1 MKIKILILTST
12 VFLLVFLS
20 GCTSNNTNDNW
31 LKNYSPEHSV
41 GTGENDFWVNFLDGQ
56 NDNHLTW
63 ITESLEEKPVFFV
76 CHRTGCV
83 SCTSQADRVKA
94 LGQKYAQYAIFYDLD
109 DDYAGTATADILE
122 KYNAAFYYDP
132 NGGSHYIALTG
143 VFTIVNDGG
152 EIKVGWH
159 SWEAPND
166 KNVND
171 SALETWIKDAIYY
184 YHINS
189 ENLI

>member
-1 MKIKILILTST
+1 MNKNKFLYKPNFILVFFT
-12 VFLLVFLS
+12 VFLLLLLS
-20 GCTSNNTNDNW
+20 GCTSNNTTDNW

-41 GTGENDFWVNFLDGQ
+41 GTGENDFWVNFPDGQ
-56 NDNHLTW
+56 NANHLTW

-83 SCTSQADRVKA
+83 SCTP
-94 LGQKYAQYAIFYDLD
+94 QYAIFYDLD

-143 VFTIVNDGG
+143 VFTLVNDGG

-159 SWEAPND
+159 SWEAPYD
-166 KNVND
+166 KDVSD
-171 SALETWIKDAIYY
+171 SALETWIKDAIYFY
-184 YHINS
+184 NINS